1 MLLSIY
7 LLSGSLLFAAAV
19 ACALNMVSL
28 KTKKK
33 KRILYICIVNISQ
46 FMLTADA
53 AHLSPLGASQCV
65 AQDID

>member
-7 LLSGSLLFAAAV
+7 LLSGSLLYAAAV

-28 KTKKK
+28 RTKK